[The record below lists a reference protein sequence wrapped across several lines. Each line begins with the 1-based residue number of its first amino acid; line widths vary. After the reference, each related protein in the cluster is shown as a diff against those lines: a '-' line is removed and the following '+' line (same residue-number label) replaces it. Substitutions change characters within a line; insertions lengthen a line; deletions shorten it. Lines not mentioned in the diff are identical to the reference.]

1 MNSLTSYFTQE
12 CIDLFEVFRKHY
24 PKLASKFDPFL
35 GNVYVEFNYEDGIT
49 KETLNEDI
57 KSLLQP
63 YKHEI
68 VDFLK
73 KYGIDN
79 DGDWYFFIE
88 VGYADEDGILYGGF
102 GVSTLEDNQP
112 ECTYSHKH
120 CVNHEDGEYIMFDF
134 DWLQEV

>member
-1 MNSLTSYFTQE
+1 MTKRQMCFKNEDDMRENELLIYKNF
-12 CIDLFEVFRKHY
+12 
-24 PKLASKFDPFL
+24 
-35 GNVYVEFNYEDGIT
+35 GEDGQLLEDMAWLMGHY
-49 KETLNEDI
+49 KDEYYNAEDI

-63 YKHEI
+63 YKHDI

-79 DGDWYFFIE
+79 GGDWYFFIE